1 MWPDLCRTAGR
12 FPLRVGAGVQC
23 SYTPEGDE
31 AMTKKDREPAATPTA
46 KKIKPTKRTYR
57 GSTIRSVRV
66 ADELWEPASV
76 KAAANGTTAS
86 AIMVAALR
94 AYVKRK

>member
-1 MWPDLCRTAGR
+1 
-12 FPLRVGAGVQC
+12 
-23 SYTPEGDE
+23 
-31 AMTKKDREPAATPTA
+31 MTTNKPAATPTA
-46 KKIKPTKRTYR
+46 KKIEPRKRSYP

-66 ADELWEPASV
+66 ADELWGPASA

-86 AIMVAALR
+86 AVMVAALR